1 MFLHT
6 LTVINQHCDK
16 YIMYQNTIEN
26 ALNVI
31 MWISVVP
38 HQVGIT
44 TIVKVAWIM
53 RFLGEMHIQTP

>member
-1 MFLHT
+1 M
-6 LTVINQHCDK
+6 TVINQHCDK

-38 HQVGIT
+38 HQVGFT
-44 TIVKVAWIM
+44 TIFKVAWIM
-53 RFLGEMHIQTP
+53 RFLGERHIQTP